1 MAEKTAKRRL
11 LENAEKLLGRSELAA
26 GLKVSEALVEAWIAG
41 VAEMPD
47 RRLLLL
53 AELLEKFAEKQT
65 KSSGKS

>member
-11 LENAEKLLGRSELAA
+11 LENAEKLLGRKELAA

-65 KSSGKS
+65 KSPGKS